1 MINHILV
8 QEYTLP
14 VVDDKDVASILNNYF
29 VSVFN
34 TTGTGASANE
44 LVDTE
49 VEQDGMLLS
58 DSTITEKDVIR
69 AISEFKEHKSPGVD
83 GITSTYALKIKEMLA
98 KPLMLLYN
106 RSIDKKEIP
115 VDVIYLDFQKAFD
128 KVPHDRLMVK
138 IREVGIVGKIAD
150 WLQNWLK
157 GRTQRVG
164 INGVYS
170 EWKAVTSGVPQWSI
184 LGPLLFTIFINDL
197 EDNVINNMLKFAD
210 DSKLW
215 GRVETLEERTNLQKD
230 LDTLGDW
237 AVRNKMPFNV
247 NKCKIMHIG
256 RKNVNHEYRLMG
268 QVIPVTR
275 EEKDLGV
282 FFLILSNQV

>member
-106 RSIDKKEIP
+106 RSIDKNEIP
-115 VDVIYLDFQKAFD
+115 EDWKKANISPIFKKGD
-128 KVPHDRLMVK
+128 K
-138 IREVGIVGKIAD
+138 
-150 WLQNWLK
+150 
-157 GRTQRVG
+157 
-164 INGVYS
+164 
-170 EWKAVTSGVPQWSI
+170 
-184 LGPLLFTIFINDL
+184 
-197 EDNVINNMLKFAD
+197 
-210 DSKLW
+210 SK
-215 GRVETLEERTNLQKD
+215 VEN
-230 LDTLGDW
+230 
-237 AVRNKMPFNV
+237 
-247 NKCKIMHIG
+247 
-256 RKNVNHEYRLMG
+256 YR
-268 QVIPVTR
+268 PVSLT
-275 EEKDLGV
+275 V
-282 FFLILSNQV
+282 FFW